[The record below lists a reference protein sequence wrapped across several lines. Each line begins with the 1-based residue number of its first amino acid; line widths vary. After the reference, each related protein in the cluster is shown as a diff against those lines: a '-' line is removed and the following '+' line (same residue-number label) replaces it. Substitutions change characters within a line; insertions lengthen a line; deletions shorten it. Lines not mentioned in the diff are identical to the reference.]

1 MLFILYNK
9 NELALPSPSIEKKII
24 ENELDN
30 KQEDK
35 NAPSTKEKNKY
46 IFNLGSN
53 YTFKNFTF
61 EEDYNNIDTS
71 NKFKNVK

>member
-1 MLFILYNK
+1 MLKLYCLKGDIMIDINLIRENK
-9 NELALPSPSIEKKII
+9 ELVK
-24 ENELDN
+24 ENIN
-30 KQEDK
+30 PK
-35 NAPSTKEKNKY
+35 N

-71 NKFKNVK
+71 NKFKSTIINFIKSFSLI